1 MAELSGGS
9 DILIAGQPLI
19 PLRAKTESPRVQIN
33 VRLFDVAPGR
43 TKQLLT
49 RGTFTLDNGLVGE
62 QENKVEI
69 MIPTYGNMWQAPA
82 SHSLRL
88 KITNVDSPYITPSP
102 VP

>member
-1 MAELSGGS
+1 L
-9 DILIAGQPLI
+9 LR
-19 PLRAKTESPRVQIN
+19 LRASRKDAGSR
-33 VRLFDVAPGR
+33 VRLFDVAPGG
-43 TKQLLT
+43 TKQLIT

-88 KITNVDSPYITPSP
+88 KITNVDSPYITPSRVPSVTVISKVRLEVP
-102 VP
+102 VR